1 MQLLFDPKSID
12 PNLPANVR
20 VIKHLYNLECH
31 LRAGITMDF
40 SEQEEWDEL
49 LNAALENY
57 VNALNEL
64 PL

>member
-1 MQLLFDPKSID
+1 
-12 PNLPANVR
+12 
-20 VIKHLYNLECH
+20 
-31 LRAGITMDF
+31 MDF

-64 PL
+64 PLWTHKTKDWAFPSPVQPYTQWR